1 MALWDGPWPPPE
13 RLSMMRGQQ
22 SGYVAI
28 VEERLAPSDVV
39 AQARRLGTITETR
52 YRLRNCSAIE
62 VAAKPGE
69 HWFRGAE
76 YVPEG
81 DDT

>member
-1 MALWDGPWPPPE
+1 
-13 RLSMMRGQQ
+13 MMRGQ

-28 VEERLAPSDVV
+28 VEERLAPPD
-39 AQARRLGTITETR
+39 ALALARQLGSITETR
-52 YRLRNCSAIE
+52 FRLRNCSAIE

-81 DDT
+81 DDA